1 MKAIFRYYIA
11 SLICL
16 LTASCNN
23 NRTNQKQLTMT
34 AVDSISIE
42 LKKLDSL
49 LQDSAFAATIASML
63 EASYYK
69 GLGEPAPAFLK
80 PGEDSLLTDKS
91 VKDEKIATN
100 IAGFYALECGI
111 NYLCSRDS
119 ATPAQWI
126 EKILSK
132 TALDKDAAEIL
143 NRFANATWKA
153 GQPFRSLDRIKK
165 ANFIG
170 WSGLSDAEVQ
180 KDVRQIEG
188 AALIVQPFIKGS
200 KTEQLLQLKELLQSK
215 EFALQAASFM
225 DSSYYA
231 GEKKPVAE
239 FLSKEE
245 KTATKKKS
253 FKEEKIA
260 TNIAGFYALE
270 CGINYFV
277 SAKKQAP
284 TMILQSIVNGS
295 ISKEDKLLCCR
306 FANATWKAGQ
316 PFRNLDRITRET
328 FTPFNFLS
336 EADIEKDWVQVKAA
350 AEILLAEL
358 KRR

>member
-1 MKAIFRYYIA
+1 MRGIPNLFVMM
-11 SLICL
+11 LIC
-16 LTASCNN
+16 TVIASCNN
-23 NRTNQKQLTMT
+23 NDSTQKTLAMT
-34 AVDSISIE
+34 TTDSITRE
-42 LKKLDSL
+42 LKIIDSL
-49 LQDSAFAATIASML
+49 LQDKGFAESMAIEL

-69 GLGEPAPAFLK
+69 GIGEPAPPFLK
-80 PGEDSLLTDKS
+80 PDEDSLLTGKS
-91 VKDEKIATN
+91 VKEEKIATN

-111 NYLCSRDS
+111 NYLCSQDS
-119 ATPAQWI
+119 STPAGWI

-132 TALDKDAAEIL
+132 KAPDKNVTEIL
-143 NRFANATWKA
+143 SRFANATWKA

-170 WSGLSDAEVQ
+170 WSGLSTAEAD
-180 KDVRQIEG
+180 KDLRQIEG
-188 AALIVQPFIKGS
+188 AAQVLQPFIKGS
-200 KTEQLLQLKELLQSK
+200 RNEQMIQMKNLLQDK
-215 EFALQAASFM
+215 EFALQVAAFM

-231 GEKKPVAE
+231 GEKKPVAP
-239 FLSKEE
+239 FVSKEE
-245 KTATKKKS
+245 ATAIKKKS

-277 SAKKQAP
+277 AEKKQAP
-284 TMILQSIVNGS
+284 SVLLQSVIDGR
-295 ISKEDKLLCCR
+295 ISRQDQLLFCR

-316 PFRNLDRITRET
+316 PFKSLDRITRAT

-350 AEILLAEL
+350 AGKLLKEL
-358 KRR
+358 K